1 MTATADG
8 AASAEGAE
16 GWQAEVDELARQVAL
31 AEEMGGADSVA
42 FHHGRGRLTVRERVA
57 LLEDPGTF
65 QEVGAVAGTAK
76 WDGDRVAS
84 LRPANSVAGTV
95 RVGGRKVAF
104 SGGDFTIRGGAADA
118 AVGNK
123 GAFAERFALE
133 ARIPYVRLL
142 DATGGS
148 VRTVEQL
155 GHTYLPG
162 NSGANL
168 SAELL
173 QYVPVVS
180 AVLGSV
186 AGLPAVQACL
196 AHFNVMV
203 RGTSQVFVAGP
214 KVVEQATGEVVT
226 KEDLGDERTQV
237 KNGVIMNLAE
247 TEQDAIAQV
256 RRFLSYLPPNV
267 WEAPPRAP
275 PEDAPNRREESLL
288 TAVPRNRRRIYDP
301 RPILEAVLDQGSL
314 FEIGPYY
321 GRARFTGLARVH
333 GHPVGVMANQ
343 PKFNG
348 GAMDIAAGEKT
359 IRLIELCETFH
370 LPLVYF
376 ADEPGFSVGPRQ
388 EALGIVRAGAR
399 VVTTLTQSRT
409 PYVCFVLRQLYG
421 VAGGLHQRVS
431 GLYRRYC
438 WPSTHGGSM
447 HIEGGAAIAYKR
459 DIENAPDP
467 EAKRREIE
475 ARLQAISSPF
485 RNAHAFGIE
494 EMIDPRDTRPL
505 LVDFVEDAQRVVA
518 TQLGPGRAPSYRP

>member
-1 MTATADG
+1 MN
-8 AASAEGAE
+8 
-16 GWQAEVDELARQVAL
+16 WQPEVDALARQTAL
-31 AEEMGGADSVA
+31 AKEMGGPDSVA

-65 QEVGAVAGTAK
+65 HEIGAIAGTAT
-76 WDGDRVAS
+76 WDGDQVTE
-84 LRPANSVAGTV
+84 LKPANSVAGTV
-95 RVGGRKVAF
+95 RVDGRKVAF

-123 GAFAERFALE
+123 SAFAERFALE
-133 ARIPYVRLL
+133 ARLPYVRLL

-148 VRTVEQL
+148 VKTVEQL
-155 GHTYLPG
+155 GRTYLPG
-162 NSGANL
+162 NSGTNL

-214 KVVEQATGEVVT
+214 KVVEQATGEAIT
-226 KEDLGDERTQV
+226 KEDLGDERVQV

-256 RRFLSYLPPNV
+256 RRFLSYLPANV
-267 WEAPPRAP
+267 WEMPPSAPPTD
-275 PEDAPNRREESLL
+275 DAARREESLL

-301 RPILEAVLDQGSL
+301 RPILEAVLDRGTL

-321 GRARFTGLARVH
+321 GRARFTGLGRVN

-348 GAMDIAAGEKT
+348 GSMDIAAGEKT
-359 IRLIELCETFH
+359 IRLIELCDTFH

-376 ADEPGFSVGPRQ
+376 ADEPGFSVGSRQ

-399 VVTTLTQSRT
+399 IVTTLAQSRT

-421 VAGGLHQRVS
+421 VAGGLHQRGS

-475 ARLQAISSPF
+475 ARLQAITSPF

-494 EMIDPRDTRPL
+494 EIIDPRDTRPL
-505 LVDFVEDAQRVVA
+505 LVDFVQDAQGVLA
-518 TQLGPGRAPSYRP
+518 TQLGPGRGPSYRP